1 MTIAAVTA
9 PALSA
14 LPAASAL
21 REVATAASFLQ
32 VLEEEMLRE
41 AIPTSLP
48 PPTFPLPLPGSLPP
62 EYPWM
67 PMPLILLPPQRPSIG
82 EGERTAKKRPPARK
96 ERQPGRR

>member
-48 PPTFPLPLPGSLPP
+48 PPTFPLPLPGTLPP

-67 PMPLILLPPQRPSIG
+67 PMPLILLPPQR
-82 EGERTAKKRPPARK
+82 EERTARKRPPARK
-96 ERQPGRR
+96 ERQSGRR